1 MKFAVLVI
9 SLFLVALSSSTQA
22 RIKKSRKLP
31 KMVCTTKQNAFQRRR
46 LTNEII
52 SSNDISNLLDREG
65 KKYKAENEINYES
78 SYWLRNACHNGF
90 VVIKENKRVLA
101 QHQGLTQHDEE
112 GKKYLMYLHCSI
124 KNFKNSIR
132 LKDYVNH
139 IPNHFILVELIKE
152 TCIDEDAD
160 FYDQIKTR
168 LYSPSADRYIC
179 FNKKGKIRPMVRFYQ
194 QNFEK

>member
-1 MKFAVLVI
+1 
-9 SLFLVALSSSTQA
+9 
-22 RIKKSRKLP
+22 
-31 KMVCTTKQNAFQRRR
+31 MVCTTKQNAFQRRR

-124 KNFKNSIR
+124 KNF
-132 LKDYVNH
+132 
-139 IPNHFILVELIKE
+139 
-152 TCIDEDAD
+152 
-160 FYDQIKTR
+160 
-168 LYSPSADRYIC
+168 
-179 FNKKGKIRPMVRFYQ
+179 
-194 QNFEK
+194 